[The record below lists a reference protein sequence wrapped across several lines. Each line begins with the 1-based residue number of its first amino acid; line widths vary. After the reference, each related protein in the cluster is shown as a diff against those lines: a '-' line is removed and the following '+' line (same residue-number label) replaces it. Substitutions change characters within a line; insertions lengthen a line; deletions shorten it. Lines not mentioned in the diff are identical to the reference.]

1 MEDQMAR
8 EITHPQVPIEQLRWR
23 IAPETLAFETTD
35 QIEPL
40 DRIVGQNRA
49 LEALRFGIGMQ
60 KKGYNIFVTG
70 QPCTG
75 RLSTVK
81 KLLRDLPTSNKRA
94 WDLCYVN
101 NFKTSEAPVLLR
113 FEAGAGSVFKKDIN
127 DFLEAIKREI
137 SEIFDSQEY
146 IQRKKAIMEAHE
158 RKTREFFV
166 ALEKRVKEAGFVLVN
181 MKVGETQRPEVVP
194 LIDDEPL
201 HMLNLEERVDKGR
214 FPRDEF
220 EQLQKTQKELKA
232 EIDAIFL
239 DIRELQK
246 EVKKKNQELDR
257 HLFLNMAEEQLQ
269 PLREKYAADE
279 KISRHFKG
287 MLEHMVDNL
296 DSLRIMGQPPQE
308 GQIPG
313 MVFMAPPP
321 EIVFHPYQVNL
332 LVDNSEKEGAPVII
346 ESYPTYRNL
355 FGSIER
361 VMDRTGVWH
370 TDFTKIK
377 AGSFIKA
384 NGGYLVI
391 NLLDAIQEPGVW
403 QTLKRALKT
412 SEIEIQTFDPFYFVT
427 TTGVKPEPIPMEVKV
442 VVLADPR
449 LYQMLQYY
457 DPDVAKIF
465 KVRADFESSMDK
477 NDESVQQIAR
487 FAKKVIDEQQC
498 KPFHREA
505 VAALAEE
512 AVAMS
517 GRQEKFSTAFP
528 QLEDIISEAD
538 YFASKED
545 AAVVS
550 ADHVNQALEARIYR
564 SSQVEDRIQEMID
577 RGTIFI
583 DVDDTV
589 AGQVNGLAV
598 YSLGDFMFGKPSRIT
613 CVTSMGREGII
624 NIEREADLSGPT
636 HNKGMLIL
644 SGYLRS
650 NFAQKKPLTLAASIA
665 FEQSYGGVDG
675 DSASSTELYALL
687 SSLSGVP
694 IKQGIAVTGSVNQR
708 GEVQPIGGVNQK
720 IEGFY
725 LCCKRFGLTGK
736 QGVMIPEPNL
746 KDLMLKQEV
755 IDAVKDGKFNIW
767 AVKNI
772 NEGIE
777 ILTGKKAGER
787 KKDESYPKGSI
798 NQLVDAKLLEY
809 AEGLKKFGSKDE
821 DKDEG
826 KNKIEEL

>member
-1 MEDQMAR
+1 MAR
-8 EITHPQVPIEQLRWR
+8 EVTHPQVPIEQLRWR
-23 IAPETLAFETTD
+23 ITPETLAFETTD
-35 QIEPL
+35 DIEPL

-49 LEALRFGIGMQ
+49 LEALRFGIGMR

-70 QPCTG
+70 QPRTG

-81 KLLRDLPTSNKRA
+81 TLLKELPEPQTPA
-94 WDLCYVN
+94 WDLCYVY
-101 NFKTSEAPVLLR
+101 NFKDSEAPVLLR
-113 FEAGAGSVFKKDIN
+113 FEAGGGSVFKKDIN
-127 DFLEAIKREI
+127 EFLESVKREVG
-137 SEIFDSQEY
+137 EIFDSQEY
-146 IQRKKAIMEAHE
+146 IQRKKEIMEAHE
-158 RKTREFFV
+158 RTTREFFI
-166 ALEKRVKEAGFVLVN
+166 ALEKRVKESGFVLVN
-181 MKVGETQRPEVVP
+181 MKVGQTQRPDVVP
-194 LIDDEPL
+194 LIDEEPV
-201 HMLNLEERVDKGR
+201 HMLDLEDRVGKGR

-220 EQLQKTQKELKA
+220 EQLQKTQKELKE

-246 EVKKKNQELDR
+246 EVKKKTQELDR
-257 HLFLNMAEEQLQ
+257 HLYLNMADELLR
-269 PLREKYAADE
+269 PLRDKYAGND
-279 KISRHFKG
+279 KIIRHFNG
-287 MLEHMVDNL
+287 MLDHMVENL

-332 LVDNSEKEGAPVII
+332 LVDNAEMEGAPVIF

-391 NLLDAIQEPGVW
+391 NLLDAIMEPGVW
-403 QTLKRALKT
+403 QTLKRGLKT
-412 SEIEIQTFDPFYFVT
+412 SEIEIQTFDPFYLVT

-465 KVRADFESSMDK
+465 KVRADFESSMD
-477 NDESVQQIAR
+477 NTGEAVQQIAR
-487 FAKKVIDEQQC
+487 FVKRVVVEEKFR
-498 KPFHREA
+498 PFDRDA

-512 AVAMS
+512 AVHMS

-528 QLEDIISEAD
+528 HLEDIISEAD
-538 YFASKED
+538 YFASLED
-545 AAVVS
+545 APVAT
-550 ADHVNQALEARIYR
+550 AGHVQKALEARIYR
-564 SSQVEDRIQEMID
+564 SNQIEERIQEMID
-577 RGTIFI
+577 RGSIFI
-583 DVDDTV
+583 DVDGAV

-598 YSLGDFMFGKPSRIT
+598 YSLGDYMFGKPSRIT
-613 CVTSMGREGII
+613 CVTSMGKEGII

-644 SGYLRS
+644 SGYLRN
-650 NFAQKKPLTLAASIA
+650 NFAQNKPLTLAASIA

-694 IKQGIAVTGSVNQR
+694 IKQSIAVTGSVNQR
-708 GEVQPIGGVNQK
+708 GEVQPIGGVNEK
-720 IEGFY
+720 IEGFF
-725 LCCKRFGLTGK
+725 LCCKRAGLTGE

-755 IDAVKDGKFNIW
+755 IDAVKAGKFSIW
-767 AVKNI
+767 SVKNI
-772 NEGIE
+772 NQGIE

-787 KKDESYPKGSI
+787 KKDGTYPAGSI

-809 AEGLKKFGSKDE
+809 AEGLRKFGEKEE
-821 DKDEG
+821 DKKDAK
-826 KNKIEEL
+826 KNGEDK